1 VFDNAPTAKL
11 LLDCISFLFINF
23 YKEVSVNKQE
33 LIEVISKKT
42 GLSKRNVGMVT
53 NEIIGEVTNQLTKGK
68 KVVLAGF
75 GTFMTNK
82 RAARMGV
89 NPQNPT
95 EKIKIA
101 AATVPKFRAGKTL
114 KLSVRK

>member
-1 VFDNAPTAKL
+1 M
-11 LLDCISFLFINF
+11 
-23 YKEVSVNKQE
+23 NKQE
-33 LIEVISKKT
+33 LIEVIAKRT
-42 GLSKRNVGMVT
+42 GLSKRNVGLVA
-53 NEIIGEVTNQLTKGK
+53 NEMISEVTDQLKKGK

-95 EKIKIA
+95 MKIKIP
-101 AATVPKFRAGKTL
+101 AATVPKFRSGKTL
-114 KLSVRK
+114 KLAVKK